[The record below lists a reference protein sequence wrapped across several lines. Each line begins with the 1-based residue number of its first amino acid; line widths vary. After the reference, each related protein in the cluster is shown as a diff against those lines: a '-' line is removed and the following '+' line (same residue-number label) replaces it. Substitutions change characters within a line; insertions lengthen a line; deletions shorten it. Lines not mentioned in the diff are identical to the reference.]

1 MALACPTCEE
11 TAAEYLGMAD
21 DGRNMMRCTS
31 CGHEWVLGAKPVSP
45 RAVSQTTRSRST
57 TPSTR
62 TRATTTRATTTR
74 ATTTHATTTG
84 PTTTGPTTTGTASR
98 PAGAAGAVR
107 ERRGVEDVDT
117 ARRRFPGRDAVAPET
132 WRRFEGLRREFLA
145 DFPRPDPQTGL
156 YRDVYRQ
163 AFSAENL
170 PYTTPNALKD
180 FANSKVVARPGNMSR
195 FNDEWRALGSQRAA
209 EAFRGVVEHLLRGED
224 PPAPEDRLT
233 ELITSDEPP
242 AMPGFREAM
251 LTRVLCIAEP
261 ERFLPIFIYTSP
273 AGGKREIARRVFG
286 IELPAPETT
295 SQTIGRLVFWSNDL
309 LVDLIGDRFV
319 DLDHARQF
327 LWWVKDHPDLG

>member
-45 RAVSQTTRSRST
+45 RAVSQTTRSRATTRTT

-62 TRATTTRATTTR
+62 TRTATTRTA
-74 ATTTHATTTG
+74 A
-84 PTTTGPTTTGTASR
+84 TGTAR
-98 PAGAAGAVR
+98 PAGTGGTAGAVR
-107 ERRGVEDVDT
+107 ERRGVEDVET
-117 ARRRFPGRDAVAPET
+117 ARRRFPDRDAVTPET

-145 DFPRPDPQTGL
+145 DFPRPDPEAGL

-170 PYTTPNALKD
+170 PHTTPNALKD

-233 ELITSDEPP
+233 ELITADEPP

-261 ERFLPIFIYTSP
+261 ERFLPILVYTSP

>member
-11 TAAEYLGMAD
+11 SAAEYLGMAD

-57 TPSTR
+57 SSSTGSKSR
-62 TRATTTRATTTR
+62 TKS
-74 ATTTHATTTG
+74 
-84 PTTTGPTTTGTASR
+84 PTSR
-98 PAGAAGAVR
+98 PPTRSADSVTRSAGRTSGTRGPVR
-107 ERRGVEDVDT
+107 ERERRPLEDVDT
-117 ARRRFPGRDAVAPET
+117 ARARFTATAEDVPAER
-132 WRRFEGLRREFLA
+132 WRVIEALRREFLA
-145 DFPRPDPQTGL
+145 DFPHPDEEAGR

-163 AFSAENL
+163 AFEADAL
-170 PYTTPNALKD
+170 PYTTPLALKD

-195 FNDEWRALGSQRAA
+195 FNDEWRALGNQRAA
-209 EAFRGVVEHLLRGED
+209 EAFRGVVEHLLRGEE
-224 PPAPEDRLT
+224 PAAPEDRLT
-233 ELITSDEPP
+233 ELIVSEDAP

-261 ERFLPIFIYTSP
+261 ERFLPVLLYTSS
-273 AGGKREIARRVFG
+273 AGGKREIARQVFG

-295 SQTIGRLVFWSNDL
+295 SQTIGRLAHWSNDL
-309 LVDLIGDRFV
+309 LVELIGNRFV

-327 LWWVKDHPDLG
+327 LWWVKDHPDLE